1 VDEERNNLRQRIE
14 ILRAYVKAIENP
26 EELLRVC
33 ARVEGGIEDVRSAV
47 ARAFDVSDVAADAIL
62 SMQVRRFTPHAIQQ
76 LRDQL
81 ADDERRL
88 LELGQA

>member
-1 VDEERNNLRQRIE
+1 MDEERDNLLQLIK
-14 ILRAYVKAIENP
+14 ILRAYITAVENP

-33 ARVEGGIEDVRSAV
+33 AQVEGGIEDARSAV
-47 ARAFDVSDVAADAIL
+47 ARAFDVSDVAAEAIL

>member
-1 VDEERNNLRQRIE
+1 MDEERDNLLQLIK
-14 ILRAYVKAIENP
+14 ILRAYITAVENP

-33 ARVEGGIEDVRSAV
+33 AQVEGGIEDARSAV